1 LSAGIL
7 IVGGGLASARVVKGY
22 RQAGGADALRILS
35 SDAEYPYF
43 RPPLSKR
50 FMRGE
55 VDADGTLVEER
66 SYYEEHGCAVDL
78 ETTVASVGAS
88 EVRLASGDVV
98 PFDRLVVATGA
109 TPRKLDV
116 PGADLDGVF
125 SLRTLADATAIRSR
139 AADARRA
146 FVVGTNFIGL
156 ETAASLTQLGV
167 EVTICDRGDQLFAA
181 LEVPAFS
188 AFLADLYREHGVEV
202 LSGDEVAEIRGNGS
216 ISSVV
221 TKNGEERDTD
231 LLVAGI
237 GVVPNTGALVDAGL
251 ELDDGVLVN
260 ERFQSSRD
268 NVFAVGDV
276 ARFYDPVYGR
286 RRRIEH
292 ASNASYQG
300 AELGKVLAGADG
312 GYDTV
317 SMFFSEVFGAAIR
330 YLGDATGH
338 DGVVQSGDFAN
349 GEAIVLQTAGDRIV
363 AALTMGQD
371 DDELERLKDLIRA
384 KALASEF

>member
-1 LSAGIL
+1 
-7 IVGGGLASARVVKGY
+7 VGGGLASARVVKAY
-22 RQAGGADALRILS
+22 HEAGGADALRILS
-35 SDAEYPYF
+35 SDTEYPYF

>member
-1 LSAGIL
+1 
-7 IVGGGLASARVVKGY
+7 
-22 RQAGGADALRILS
+22 
-35 SDAEYPYF
+35 
-43 RPPLSKR
+43 
-50 FMRGE
+50 
-55 VDADGTLVEER
+55 
-66 SYYEEHGCAVDL
+66 VDL

-330 YLGDATGH
+330 YLGDGTGH
-338 DGVVQSGDFAN
+338 DAVVQSGDFAN

-371 DDELERLKDLIRA
+371 DDTLERIKDLIRA
-384 KALASEF
+384 KALAASF